1 MARYGQT
8 HGMRNSREY
17 GIWDTMRKRCLK
29 PNMPSYKYYGAKGV
43 TVCEKWM
50 KFEGFFDDMGHSNGL
65 CLDRIDNTKGYEKEN
80 CRWVTHKEN
89 NRNKS
94 NNVRVEGKTLAE
106 WSEMTGISQ
115 QVFFYRMNKM
125 GMSPLAAV
133 TTPLMRGRN
142 KLLK

>member
-8 HGMRNSREY
+8 HGMKNSREY
-17 GIWDTMRKRCLK
+17 GIWDAMRKRCLK
-29 PNMPSYKYYGAKGV
+29 PNMPSYKYYGAKGIS
-43 TVCEKWM
+43 VCEKWM
-50 KFEGFFDDMGHSNGL
+50 KFEGFFEDMGFSNGL
-65 CLDRIDNTKGYEKEN
+65 CLDRLDNTKGYEKEN
-80 CRWVTHKEN
+80 CRWVTYKEN

-106 WSEMTGISQ
+106 WSEETGVSQ
-115 QVFFYRMNKM
+115 QVFFYRINKM

-142 KLLK
+142 KLK